1 MILIWIMITRK
12 QARNKALNWVNEIIS
27 KEGGKSIA
35 VKMPRKGK
43 CTWTW
48 NEYKQAIIHDSNLF
62 DGKKEVIG
70 TNPIDDFYRY
80 LVYEEEHKL
89 TN

>member
-1 MILIWIMITRK
+1 MVTRQEAK
-12 QARNKALNWVNEIIS
+12 RKALECVNEIIRQ
-27 KEGGKSIA
+27 KGGRSIA
-35 VKMPRKGK
+35 VQMTRKGK

-48 NEYKQAIIHDSNLF
+48 NEYKKAIIDDSNLL
-62 DGKKEVIG
+62 DGDKEVIG

-80 LVYEEEHKL
+80 LVYKEEHRL